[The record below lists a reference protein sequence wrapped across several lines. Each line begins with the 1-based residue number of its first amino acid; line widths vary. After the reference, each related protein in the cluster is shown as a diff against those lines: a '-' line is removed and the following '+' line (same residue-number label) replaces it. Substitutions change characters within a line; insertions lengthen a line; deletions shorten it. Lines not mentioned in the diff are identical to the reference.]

1 MPADQ
6 SPRDPLELGCDE
18 ALERLYEFL
27 DGELNEDVERAI
39 QQHLAACAR
48 CEPQFAHERVFLQF
62 IAKRSHLEH
71 APPELRKRL
80 LRELMDAARRRSA
93 E

>member
-1 MPADQ
+1 MPTDP
-6 SPRDPLELGCDE
+6 SPTDPFSLDCGE

-27 DGELNEDVERAI
+27 DGELNEDVEKTI
-39 QQHLAACAR
+39 EQHLAACAR
-48 CEPQFAHERVFLQF
+48 CEPKFAHERVFLQF
-62 IAKRSHLEH
+62 IAKRAHLEQ

-80 LRELMDAARRRSA
+80 LRELMDADRRRSA

>member
-1 MPADQ
+1 MPADP
-6 SPRDPLELGCDE
+6 SPTDPFALGCDE

-48 CEPQFAHERVFLQF
+48 CEPKFAHERVFLQF
-62 IAKRSHLEH
+62 IAERAHLEH
-71 APPELRKRL
+71 ARPELRKRL
-80 LRELMDAARRRSA
+80 LRELMEAERRRAA